1 MRLGAAV
8 VSVIIPAVLV
18 ACGEST
24 GPEPPFSISVSVK
37 SSTGPTFVD
46 ADTLARIECEVTLRA
61 VASGPGTAT
70 WGVGKFYVYAGPDR
84 ATPLDSG
91 TISAATIQQSWGAS
105 TIDSIQAR
113 EAQWRLSGAIPFEI
127 AFAFTYSKNN
137 GPVTVTSPLRVTC
150 GPPIPPGTGPP
161 KISSVATTP
170 ASGEIQNGDTLV
182 VAYDI
187 GSTIGMWES
196 RIELSGACTIT
207 RVFPE
212 HLVHAATRSVPIVI
226 PPECVPGT
234 ALNVGIEA
242 FDAAGQGVQAHV
254 GTLSVVDRTPPRV
267 SASLGFDGQLQ
278 LIYFGGDT
286 IPAYLRASDNHAL
299 SGVYREVLPWGRRDS
314 LLTSAP
320 SLNARLDIPI
330 PEDWVGGIQ
339 VRAFSRDGIG
349 LVSDTIVTPAD
360 SLRIFPT
367 VAREVKSRTMGGVIR
382 DLIFDE
388 RRGAIYLLNSYPSY
402 VAVLSATDLTLVDSI
417 PLPGAASDFDITV
430 SGDTLVVV
438 LVDLH
443 ALGIL
448 DLNASPRTV
457 VVHPLTTLNAAMD
470 QRAELVRIPANG
482 KIFVRLNGATF
493 LQTTLLEVDLS
504 SGVERVRSDA
514 GNNGVVGYVTM
525 ERSNDRGVMVLW
537 QGQQLQRYD
546 ASGDVFGPLTAAASY
561 ATRFSLDATGSRLAL
576 GLDVF
581 DAATL
586 QFERRVESSAWD
598 PNLAVALSP
607 DGQMLYHY
615 SLPQGVLRADASTGH
630 LLERARTPAVTFMRV
645 SPDGTRLA
653 LLNWKTFSL
662 MDLR

>member
-1 MRLGAAV
+1 MRLSAAAV
-8 VSVIIPAVLV
+8 SVLLTPVL
-18 ACGEST
+18 ACHDST
-24 GPEPPFSISVSVK
+24 GPEAPFTVSVSIE
-37 SSTGPTFVD
+37 STTGPTFFND
-46 ADTLARIECEVTLRA
+46 DTVPQIQCFVTLRA
-61 VASGPGTAT
+61 VARGPGSAI
-70 WGVGKFYVYAGPDR
+70 WGDGKFYVFAGPDR
-84 ATPLDSG
+84 VTPIDSSVMPAQ
-91 TISAATIQQSWGAS
+91 TIRESWGAS
-105 TIDSIQAR
+105 SIDSSEVR
-113 EAQWRLSGAIPFEI
+113 HAQWQLSAGIPFGLS
-127 AFAFTYSKNN
+127 FVFTYSKNGEVQQA
-137 GPVTVTSPLRVTC
+137 GPVAFTC
-150 GPPIPPGTGPP
+150 GPTIPSGAGPP
-161 KISSVATTP
+161 QFGQVSVSP
-170 ASGEIQNGDTLV
+170 AAGEIEGGDTLTV
-182 VAYDI
+182 SYAASSPVGLWETEIDI
-187 GSTIGMWES
+187 T
-196 RIELSGACTIT
+196 GACRLSRHLGEQLVIT
-207 RVFPE
+207 T
-212 HLVHAATRSVPIVI
+212 TRIVPIVV
-226 PPECVPGT
+226 PPECSIGGT
-234 ALNVGIEA
+234 LSVAVRA
-242 FDAAGQGVQAHV
+242 FDAAGQGVQSQLA
-254 GTLSVVDRTPPRV
+254 TLSVVDRTPPRV
-267 SASLGFDGQLQ
+267 SASLGFDGQVQ

-286 IPAYLRASDNHAL
+286 IPAYLHASDNHAL

-339 VRAFSRDGIG
+339 VRAFSRDGVG

-367 VAREVKSRTMGGVIR
+367 VARAVKSRTMGGVIR

-561 ATRFSLDATGSRLAL
+561 ASRFSLDATGSRLAL

-598 PNLAVALSP
+598 PYLAVALSP
-607 DGQMLYHY
+607 DGQVLYHY

>member
-1 MRLGAAV
+1 MRLSAAAV
-8 VSVIIPAVLV
+8 SVLLISVL
-18 ACGEST
+18 ACHDST
-24 GPEPPFSISVSVK
+24 GPEAPFTVSVSIE
-37 SSTGPTFVD
+37 STTGPTFFND
-46 ADTLARIECEVTLRA
+46 DTVPRIQCFVTLRA
-61 VASGPGTAT
+61 VARGPGSAI
-70 WGVGKFYVYAGPDR
+70 WGDGKVYVFAGPDR
-84 ATPLDSG
+84 VTPIDSSV
-91 TISAATIQQSWGAS
+91 ISAQTIRESWGAS
-105 TIDSIQAR
+105 SIDSSEVR
-113 EAQWRLSGAIPFEI
+113 HAQWQLSAGIPFGLS
-127 AFAFTYSKNN
+127 FVFTYSKNGEVQQA
-137 GPVTVTSPLRVTC
+137 GPVAFTC
-150 GPPIPPGTGPP
+150 GPTIPSGTGPP
-161 KISSVATTP
+161 QFGQVSVSP
-170 ASGEIQNGDTLV
+170 AAGEIEGGDTLTV
-182 VAYDI
+182 SYAVSSPV
-187 GSTIGMWES
+187 GLWETE
-196 RIELSGACTIT
+196 IDLTGACSLSRHLGEQLVIT
-207 RVFPE
+207 TARI
-212 HLVHAATRSVPIVI
+212 VPIVV
-226 PPECVPGT
+226 PPECSIGGT
-234 ALNVGIEA
+234 LSVAVRA
-242 FDAAGQGVQAHV
+242 FDAAGQGVQSQIA
-254 GTLSVVDRTPPRV
+254 TLSVVDRTPPRV
-267 SASLGFDGQLQ
+267 SASLGFDGQVK

-286 IPAYLRASDNHAL
+286 IPAYLHASDNHAL
-299 SGVYREVLPWGRRDS
+299 SVVYREVLPWGRRDS
-314 LLTSAP
+314 LLTTAP
-320 SLNARLDIPI
+320 TLNARLDIPI
-330 PEDWVGGIQ
+330 PEDWAGGIQ
-339 VRAFSRDGIG
+339 VRAFSRDGAG

-367 VAREVKSRTMGGVIR
+367 VARAVQSRIMGGVIR

-388 RRGAIYLLNSYPSY
+388 RRGAIYLLNSSPSY

-470 QRAELVRIPANG
+470 QRPELVRIPANG

-493 LQTTLLEVDLS
+493 PQTTLLEVDLS

-561 ATRFSLDATGSRLAL
+561 ASRFSLDATGSRLAL

-586 QFERRVESSAWD
+586 QFERHVESPAWD
-598 PNLAVALSP
+598 PYLAVALSP
-607 DGQMLYHY
+607 DGQVLYHY